1 MLDQNKQKVLDKLQ
15 SAIVNMDEVETILLL
30 NTVETLSVTAEYRK
44 SQNAGTALIPNNLN
58 DGNTPASP

>member
-44 SQNAGTALIPNNLN
+44 SQNARTILIQNNL
-58 DGNTPASP
+58 DSGNTPASP